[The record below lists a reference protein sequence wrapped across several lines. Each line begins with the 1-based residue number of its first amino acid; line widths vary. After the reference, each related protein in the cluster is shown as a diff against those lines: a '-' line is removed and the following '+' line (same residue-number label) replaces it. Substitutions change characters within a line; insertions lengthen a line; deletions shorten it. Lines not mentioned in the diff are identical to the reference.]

1 MVPFSTP
8 PLAALKLARAEL
20 PAPISWLAWAG
31 LSSCSFVLSPE

>member
-20 PAPISWLAWAG
+20 PAAISALAWA
-31 LSSCSFVLSPE
+31 